1 MREMNMTTRAS
12 IDDFMK
18 QQTIAVVGASRSK
31 RKFGNTL
38 LRELKAKGYAAIPVN
53 PHAENIEGVRCYPSL
68 KALPVKV
75 DGVAVVVPP
84 HEAERIVRDAVDA
97 GIPRVWLQQGAE
109 SKEAIRFCQEHGV
122 SVVHGECML
131 MYACAT
137 AFPHRVH
144 RFFRT
149 LLGRMPQ

>member
-1 MREMNMTTRAS
+1 MTTRAS
-12 IDDFMK
+12 IDDFLK
-18 QQTIAVVGASRSK
+18 QRTIAVVGASRNK

-38 LRELKAKGYAAIPVN
+38 LRELKAKGYEAIPVN
-53 PHAENIEGVRCYPSL
+53 PNSENIEGERCYPSL

-84 HEAERIVRDAVDA
+84 HEAERIVREAADA
-97 GIPRVWLQQGAE
+97 GISRVWLQQGAE
-109 SKEAIRFCQEHGV
+109 SRDAIRFCEEHGI

-131 MYACAT
+131 MYAPPT
-137 AFPHRVH
+137 AFPHRAH

-149 LLGRMPQ
+149 LIGRMPH